1 MLSLSLGHAELGD
14 TAPRFG
20 WSSPSQPLYFSTVE
34 PKFFARIAELLQA
47 GQPAVLVELVGVE
60 GPAPREPGAR
70 MLVFPDGH
78 IEGTVGGGALEL
90 RATQEALELFKSR
103 NRTLLRTYELVDLG
117 MLCGGRATLYYERLT
132 PRVALA
138 IFGAGH
144 VGAALAR
151 LAQEATPFQ
160 VVLYDDRE
168 ERCREELVPG
178 VFPQHLPGFEP
189 LPQLPRPCY
198 AVVCTDSHA
207 TDLKVVQGL
216 LSQDPP
222 PEFLGM
228 LGSRPKAEK
237 VRGLLR
243 EAGIPVERVASLHS
257 PVGLPIGGKS
267 PGEIAISILAQL
279 LAFHHGRLA
288 EASASLEKTAG

>member
-1 MLSLSLGHAELGD
+1 ME
-14 TAPRFG
+14 PQF
-20 WSSPSQPLYFSTVE
+20 FS
-34 PKFFARIAELLQA
+34 RIAELLQT
-47 GQPAVLVELVGVE
+47 GQPVVLVELVGVE

-90 RATQEALELFKSR
+90 RATQEAMELLRSR

-117 MLCGGRATLYYERLT
+117 MLCGGRATLYYELLA
-132 PRVALA
+132 PRVTLA

-144 VGAALAR
+144 VGAVLAR
-151 LAQEATPFQ
+151 LAQEATPFR
-160 VVLYDDRE
+160 VALYDDRE

-178 VFPQHLPGFEP
+178 LTAQYLPGFES
-189 LPQLPRPCY
+189 LPQLPSPCY

-216 LSQDPP
+216 LSQAPP
-222 PEFLGM
+222 PEFVGM

-243 EAGIPVERVASLHS
+243 EAGIPPERVQSLHS

-288 EASASLEKTAG
+288 DAKAPLGKTAG